1 MNGYF
6 GSELQ
11 NQLGLDFKF
20 KLLFTKNEY
29 FYSRFNAIEMIEK
42 EYIEPNE
49 GFTQTIVVK
58 TGNFKTLYISG
69 QIGEGADLEAQTI
82 ATFQNLEKQ
91 LTNCNASFKDVVK
104 MNTYIVNFNPEVD
117 LQIFRKV
124 RKEFLGNENY
134 PASTL
139 VGVESLGKKE
149 WLIEI
154 EAIAVI

>member
-1 MNGYF
+1 
-6 GSELQ
+6 
-11 NQLGLDFKF
+11 
-20 KLLFTKNEY
+20 
-29 FYSRFNAIEMIEK
+29 MIEK

-49 GFTQTIVVK
+49 GFSQTVLVK

-69 QIGEGADLEAQTI
+69 QIGDGANLEAQTI

-91 LTNCNASFKDVVK
+91 LINCNATFKDVVK
-104 MNTYIVNFNPEVD
+104 MNTYIVNFNPEID
-117 LQIFRKV
+117 LPVFRKV

-139 VGVESLGKKE
+139 VGVESLGRKE

-154 EAIAVI
+154 EAIAVVE

>member
-1 MNGYF
+1 
-6 GSELQ
+6 
-11 NQLGLDFKF
+11 
-20 KLLFTKNEY
+20 
-29 FYSRFNAIEMIEK
+29 MIEK

-49 GFTQTIVVK
+49 GFTQTVVVK

-69 QIGEGADLEAQTI
+69 QIGDGANLEAQTI

-91 LTNCNASFKDVVK
+91 LQNCNATFKDVVK

-117 LQIFRKV
+117 LPIFRKV
-124 RKEFLGNENY
+124 RKAFLGNENY

-139 VGVESLGKKE
+139 VGVESLGRKE

-154 EAIAVI
+154 EAIAVIE

>member
-1 MNGYF
+1 
-6 GSELQ
+6 
-11 NQLGLDFKF
+11 
-20 KLLFTKNEY
+20 
-29 FYSRFNAIEMIEK
+29 MIEK

-49 GFTQTIVVK
+49 GFSQTVVVK

-69 QIGEGADLEAQTI
+69 QIGDGANLEAQTI

-91 LTNCNASFKDVVK
+91 LQNCNATFKNVVK

-117 LQIFRKV
+117 LPIFRKV
-124 RKEFLGNENY
+124 RKQFLGNENY

-139 VGVESLGKKE
+139 VGVESLGRKE

-154 EAIAVI
+154 EAIAVME